1 LTGTTAVD
9 EGLWERVE
17 ALIPPKPRRFRN
29 PGRKRLNDR
38 RAMDGVLF
46 VLHTGIAW
54 RHLPRGLGYGSGVT
68 CWRRLRERQEAG
80 VWARLHRGLLAD
92 LDRRITPK
100 KWALWKV
107 PNEPKM
113 RKP

>member
-38 RAMDGVLF
+38 RAMDGYCSFCIRAL
-46 VLHTGIAW
+46 
-54 RHLPRGLGYGSGVT
+54 RGATYRGGSAT
-68 CWRRLRERQEAG
+68 ARE
-80 VWARLHRGLLAD
+80 
-92 LDRRITPK
+92 
-100 KWALWKV
+100 
-107 PNEPKM
+107 
-113 RKP
+113 